1 MIQLNDAGVL
11 KTSDRAEEAR
21 RLGDVLRAFD
31 GMAVVRSYDVVDRAV
46 LMERLQPG
54 HSAAEL
60 VAHGRDDEATAVVAD
75 VIRRMSPRE
84 PPDGTPTVLD
94 LASAFPAYR
103 STGDTQVSSGLVDD
117 AERVYVELCDSQR
130 DVRLLH
136 GDLHQRNI
144 LFDAVRGWVAI
155 DPKGT
160 VGEVAYEV
168 GASLRNP
175 IEHPEI
181 VASATA
187 VKRRLQTF
195 ETALGLDVTRMIR
208 WAYAQA
214 VLAAIWLVEDEGVI
228 GPGHPFLTFAGMSR
242 TLLG

>member
-1 MIQLNDAGVL
+1 L
-11 KTSDRAEEAR
+11 KTTDGTEEAR
-21 RLGDVLRAFD
+21 RLGDVLRAFH
-31 GMAVVRSYDVVDRAV
+31 GVAVVRPYDVIDRAV
-46 LMERLQPG
+46 LMERLLPG

-60 VAHGRDDEATAVVAD
+60 VARGRDDEATAVVAD
-75 VIRRMSPRE
+75 VIRRMSPRT

-94 LASAFPAYR
+94 LASAFRAYR
-103 STGDTQVSSGLVDD
+103 SSGDAQISSDLVDD
-117 AERVYVELCDSQR
+117 AERVYIELCDSQR

-136 GDLHQRNI
+136 GDLHHGNI
-144 LFDAVRGWVAI
+144 LFDAGRGWVAI
-155 DPKGT
+155 DPKGV

-181 VASATA
+181 VVSETA
-187 VKRRLQTF
+187 VECRLQTF
-195 ETALGLDVTRMIR
+195 EAALGLDATRMIR

-228 GPGHPFLTFAGMSR
+228 DAGHPFLAVAGLLR
-242 TLLG
+242 TLLR

>member
-1 MIQLNDAGVL
+1 MILVSDAGVL
-11 KTSDRAEEAR
+11 KISDRAEEAR

-31 GMAVVRSYDVVDRAV
+31 GVAVVRPGDVIDRAV
-46 LMERLQPG
+46 LMERLRPG

-75 VIRRMSPRE
+75 VIRRMSPRM

-94 LASAFPAYR
+94 LASAFRAYR
-103 STGDTQVSSGLVDD
+103 PTGDARISSGQVDD

-136 GDLHQRNI
+136 GDLHQGNI
-144 LFDAVRGWVAI
+144 LFDDVRGWVAI
-155 DPKGT
+155 DPKGV

-175 IEHPEI
+175 VEHPEI
-181 VASATA
+181 VASATS
-187 VKRRLQTF
+187 VKRRLQIL
-195 ETALGLDVTRMIR
+195 EAALGLDATRMIR

-214 VLAAIWLVEDEGVI
+214 VLAAIWLVEDEGIVDAR
-228 GPGHPFLTFAGMSR
+228 HPFLAFAATSR
-242 TLLG
+242 AFFP